1 MKLKI
6 IVDEVMKIGH
16 DLGTN
21 DGYPVKIVLPGN
33 PYPAVLQQNED
44 DSSPVSAKAFLD
56 NVNKYGTSGIGIV
69 VEENI
74 VAGSKAWICHCN
86 DVEDEEEV
94 HCTVEERSGT
104 VVVNRK

>member
-6 IVDEVMKIGH
+6 IVDDVVRVGH

-21 DGYPVKIVLPGN
+21 DSYSVKIALLSN
-33 PYPAVLQQNED
+33 PNPAVLQKNEY
-44 DSSPVSAKAFLD
+44 DSSPMPTKDFLD
-56 NVNKYGTSGIGIV
+56 YVDKCGTKAIGIV

-74 VAGSKAWICHCN
+74 VAGSKAWICDCD
-86 DVEDEEEV
+86 DVEDEKEV

-104 VVVNRK
+104 VVVNLK